1 MAYTTYTVES
11 GDSLSKIA
19 KANKTTVSALL
30 EANPKLTTDPKY
42 KNGSVIFS
50 GTKIRIPIPE
60 TKTTTPTPT
69 PTPTPKPTPTP
80 TPTQSFSPAD
90 FRRAEEA
97 SMQTVTSTPTTP
109 TQSFSPAD
117 FRRADEASM
126 QTITSTPITPTPVP
140 SYTPPPIV
148 DERTQLAAKGYI
160 PPYYEFSNGYLFYSG
175 TPYTGNY
182 LGVEYVNG
190 LAKQVSFT
198 PPPVEPQPPSIPNI
212 PVPSFNEIPE
222 RAKITTE
229 TEKAQPQLPALPA
242 PAAMA
247 EAKPTPPAQPAP
259 PPIDTS
265 YLIAYGEALA
275 RANALRGK
283 AGLTRNLALEKAR
296 ANKEL
301 GVTEAEN
308 ALYNARLKALASL
321 SQRGLYGATGLK
333 LAAQDVAGLE
343 PIRARTEALRQFA
356 EQTNLASRMFEEEQ
370 AEATEI
376 EKQASLAKLKA
387 EELATKLTKAGV

>member
-1 MAYTTYTVES
+1 MAYTVYTVKS

-19 KANKTTVSALL
+19 KANGTTVSALL
-30 EANPKLTTDPKY
+30 EANPKFTTDPKY

-50 GTKIRIPIPE
+50 GTTVRIPIPE

-69 PTPTPKPTPTP
+69 PTPT
-80 TPTQSFSPAD
+80 QSYSPAD

-97 SMQTVTSTPTTP
+97 SMQTIPSTPTTP
-109 TQSFSPAD
+109 TQPTSPTQPTTPTQPTSPAD
-117 FRRADEASM
+117 VRKADEASI
-126 QTITSTPITPTPVP
+126 QTIPITPSTSTPGY
-140 SYTPPPIV
+140 S
-148 DERTQLAAKGYI
+148 DEKTQAANKGII
-160 PPYYEFSNGYLFYSG
+160 PDFYEFSNGYLLKNGNPFSG
-175 TPYTGNY
+175 TYS
-182 LGVEYVNG
+182 GVEYING
-190 LAKQVSFT
+190 LAKQTVYT
-198 PPPVEPQPPSIPNI
+198 PPPVEPQPPSIPTI
-212 PVPSFNEIPE
+212 PVPSFNDIEKLGPVI
-222 RAKITTE
+222 TE
-229 TEKAQPQLPALPA
+229 TQKTQPPLPALPA
-242 PAAMA
+242 PPAMA

-275 RANALRGK
+275 RANAKRSK

>member
-1 MAYTTYTVES
+1 MAYTVYTVKS

-19 KANKTTVSALL
+19 KANGTTVSALL
-30 EANPKLTTDPKY
+30 EANPKFTTDPKY

-50 GTKIRIPIPE
+50 GTTVRIPIPE

-69 PTPTPKPTPTP
+69 PTPT
-80 TPTQSFSPAD
+80 QSYSPAD

-97 SMQTVTSTPTTP
+97 SMQTIPSTPTTP
-109 TQSFSPAD
+109 TQPTSPAD
-117 FRRADEASM
+117 VRRADEASI
-126 QTITSTPITPTPVP
+126 QTIPITPTT
-140 SYTPPPIV
+140 STPGYS
-148 DERTQLAAKGYI
+148 DERTKEAAKGNI
-160 PPYYEFSNGYLFYSG
+160 PDFYEFSNGYLLLNG
-175 TPYTGNY
+175 NPYTGTY
-182 LGVEYVNG
+182 LGVEYING
-190 LAKQVSFT
+190 LAKQVSYT
-198 PPPVEPQPPSIPNI
+198 PPPVEPQPPSIPTI
-212 PVPSFNEIPE
+212 PVPSVNDIQKLGP
-222 RAKITTE
+222 IITE
-229 TEKAQPQLPALPA
+229 TQKAQFPLPALPA
-242 PAAMA
+242 PPAMA
-247 EAKPTPPAQPAP
+247 EAKPTPPAP

-265 YLIAYGEALA
+265 YLIAYGQELA